1 MLFYR
6 PNFFAKLLSCRLY
19 LCSII
24 YQIDKTMKALLLCIA
39 CTFCSFAFAQSG
51 SAKITGTSRDEA
63 GKPAEF
69 VTVALYNSGDSS
81 LAKTA
86 VSDDKGFFEF
96 DNVAYNTYFF
106 KVSGMSFETYVSS
119 VFIISAERQLIEF
132 PDIILKSGAKALN
145 EITVSTDKQFIERKL
160 DKLVVNVENS
170 IVSAGNTVLEVLQ
183 RSPGVTV
190 NEESGIN
197 MKGKSGVVVMID
209 GKPSPLSGTELISY
223 LKTIPASNIQSIEL
237 ISNPSARYDAA
248 GNAGIINIKFK
259 KDKRQGFNGS
269 ATASYGQ
276 GVYQKPSASVNFNLR
291 EKKWNF
297 FGSYSYSQ
305 PMNFTYFYITRK
317 FFDQDHNLAST
328 FEQESYTKQPFM
340 AHNTRLGVDFYASQK
355 TVIGVMVNGNWNN
368 GSRDGTT
375 NATIK
380 DKDGLLNYTTKTGI
394 LSSEKRFNGF
404 GNLNFKHTFD
414 STGKEL
420 TADIDFGSFGS
431 TTVQDVRNVNSFP
444 DGTVFADTRLLTDQ
458 IGDITVRSVKADY
471 VHPFTEK
478 DKLELGIKSS
488 LVTSDND
495 VKFFNALNDEKI
507 LDTSRSNHFI
517 YHENINAAYLSYAK
531 EMEKWD
537 LQCGLRMEHTN
548 TRGEQLATGATFA
561 RNYVSLFPNVVVN
574 RRFAKDNSLSLSYAR
589 RIDRPS
595 YRQLNPFKVFVDSYT
610 YVVGDPTLRPV
621 MTNVFELNHTLKGKY
636 ITTLSYTNSKQSITD
651 IFVQDDVSKISY
663 QTPANIRDFEQY
675 NLGIYVPFKIK
686 KWMSS
691 TLSGSV
697 YRNVY
702 ASPLQGANLQ
712 QSFNS
717 WDMNLNNVFTF
728 GNSGWSAELNGYYQS
743 KMVWGLFYIKDL
755 AQVTAGIQKT
765 SKNKNSVF
773 KLSVSDIFLTNHI
786 AVVVQY
792 QNQDFVTER
801 TWDSRVATFSYTY
814 RFGKNTVAK
823 ARQRSSGVEDE
834 KRRAG

>member
-1 MLFYR
+1 
-6 PNFFAKLLSCRLY
+6 
-19 LCSII
+19 
-24 YQIDKTMKALLLCIA
+24 MKALLLSIA
-39 CTFCSFAFAQSG
+39 CTLCSFAFAQSG
-51 SAKITGTSRDEA
+51 IVKITGKISDEA
-63 GKPAEF
+63 NKPAEF
-69 VTVALYNSGDSS
+69 VIVALYHSDDSS
-81 LAKTA
+81 LVKTA

-96 DNVAYNTYFF
+96 DNITYNTYFF
-106 KVSGMSFETYVSS
+106 KVSGMSFDTYVSPLFS
-119 VFIISAERQLIEF
+119 TSSEKDLIDF
-132 PDIILKSGAKALN
+132 PDIILKPGSKELN
-145 EITVSTDKQFIERKL
+145 EITISTNKQFIERKL

-190 NEESGIN
+190 NEESAIN

-223 LKTIPASNIQSIEL
+223 LKSIPASNVQSIEL

-269 ATASYGQ
+269 ATLSYRQ
-276 GVYQKPSASVNFNLR
+276 GVYPKPSASANFNLR
-291 EKKWNF
+291 EKKWSF

-305 PMNFTYFYITRK
+305 PKNFTYFYINRK
-317 FFDQDHNLAST
+317 FFDQNHNLAST
-328 FEQESYTKQPFM
+328 FEQESYTRQPFSS
-340 AHNTRLGVDFYASQK
+340 HNTRMGVDFYASNK
-355 TVIGVMVNGNWNN
+355 TVIGVMMNGNWNE
-368 GSRDGTT
+368 GKRDGTT
-375 NATIK
+375 NATIRN
-380 DKDGLLNYTTKTGI
+380 KDGILDYTTRTGI
-394 LSSEKRFNGF
+394 QLNEKRFNGF
-404 GNLNFKHTFD
+404 GNVNFKHTFD

-420 TADIDFGSFGS
+420 TADVDLGSFGS
-431 TTVQDVRNVNSFP
+431 KTLQDVHNINSSP
-444 DGTVFADTRLLTDQ
+444 DGTTLTDTRLATNQ
-458 IGDITVRSVKADY
+458 KGSITVKSIKADY
-471 VHPFTEK
+471 VHPFSEK
-478 DKLELGIKSS
+478 EKLELGVKSS

-495 VKFFNALNDEKI
+495 VKFFNVLNNENI
-507 LDTSRSNHFI
+507 LDTSRSNHFL
-517 YHENINAAYLSYAK
+517 YNENINAAYLSYAK
-531 EMEKWD
+531 ELTKWD

-548 TRGEQLATGATFA
+548 TRGKQFATGETFA
-561 RNYVSLFPNVVVN
+561 RNYVSFFPNVVVN
-574 RRFAKDNSLSLSYAR
+574 RKFSEKNALSLSYAR

-621 MTNVFELNHTLKGKY
+621 MTNVCELNHTFKGKY

-651 IFVQDDVSKISY
+651 IFVQDDISKISY

-675 NLGIYVPFKIK
+675 NLGVYIPFKIK
-686 KWMSS
+686 KWMNS

-697 YRNVY
+697 YRNIY
-702 ASPLQGANLQ
+702 ASSLQGGNLQ

-728 GNSGWSAELNGYYQS
+728 GDKGWSAELNGFYQS
-743 KMVWGLFYIKDL
+743 KMVWGLFYIKSL
-755 AQVTAGIQKT
+755 AQVTAGVQKT
-765 SKNKNSVF
+765 SKDKKSVF
-773 KLSVSDIFLTNHI
+773 KLSMSDIFLTNHI
-786 AVVVQY
+786 AVVVKY

-814 RFGKNTVAK
+814 RFGKSTVPK
-823 ARQRSSGVEDE
+823 ARQRSTGVEDE

>member
-1 MLFYR
+1 
-6 PNFFAKLLSCRLY
+6 
-19 LCSII
+19 
-24 YQIDKTMKALLLCIA
+24 MKAFLFSIA
-39 CTFCSFAFAQSG
+39 CLFCSFVFAQSG
-51 SAKITGTSRDEA
+51 SGKITGTGRDETN
-63 GKPAEF
+63 KPAEF
-69 VTVALYNSGDSS
+69 VTVALYSANDSS
-81 LAKTA
+81 LVKTA

-96 DNVAYNTYFF
+96 DEIPHNAYFF
-106 KVSGMSFETYVSS
+106 KVSGMSFETYVSL
-119 VFIISAERQLIEF
+119 VFSLSAEKPALDF
-132 PDIILKSGAKALN
+132 PDIILKPGAKALN

-276 GVYQKPSASVNFNLR
+276 GVYPKPSASVNFNVR

-305 PMNFTYFYITRK
+305 PMNFTYFYINRK
-317 FFDQDHNLAST
+317 FFDQDHHLAST
-328 FEQESYTKQPFM
+328 FEQESYTKQPFS
-340 AHNTRLGVDFYASQK
+340 AHNTRLGVDFYATSK

-368 GSRDGTT
+368 GGRDGTT

-380 DKDGLLNYTTKTGI
+380 NKDGVLDYTTTTGI
-394 LSSEKRFNGF
+394 LSNEKRFNGF
-404 GNLNFKHTFD
+404 SNLNFKHTFD

-420 TADIDFGSFGS
+420 TADIDYGSFAS
-431 TTVQDVRNVNSFP
+431 NTVQDVRNINAFP
-444 DGTVFADTRLLTDQ
+444 DGTRFSDTRLATDQ
-458 IGDITVRSVKADY
+458 VGNITVQSVKADY

-478 DKLELGIKSS
+478 DKLELGVKSS
-488 LVTSDND
+488 LVTSNND
-495 VKFFNALNDEKI
+495 VKFFNVLNDEKI

-517 YHENINAAYLSYAK
+517 YHENINAAYLSFAK
-531 EMEKWD
+531 EMAKWD

-548 TRGEQLATGATFA
+548 TKGEQLATGASFS
-561 RNYVSLFPNVVVN
+561 RNYVSFFPNVVVN
-574 RRFAKDNSLSLSYAR
+574 RRLAKENSLSLSYAR

-610 YVVGDPTLRPV
+610 YVVGDPALRPV
-621 MTNVFELNHTLKGKY
+621 MTNVFELNHTFKGKY
-636 ITTLSYTNSKQSITD
+636 ITTVSYTNSKQSITD
-651 IFVQDDVSKISY
+651 IFVQDDISKISY

-697 YRNVY
+697 YRNIY

-717 WDMNLNNVFTF
+717 WDANLNNVFTF

-743 KMVWGLFYIKDL
+743 KMVWGLFYIKSL
-755 AQVTAGIQKT
+755 AQVTAGIQKI
-765 SKNKNSVF
+765 SKNKKSVF
-773 KLSVSDIFLTNHI
+773 KLSVSDLFLTNHI
-786 AVVVQY
+786 AVEVQY

-814 RFGKNTVAK
+814 RFGKSTVAK